1 MSASTR
7 LDARPWAAAHRT
19 LLVLG
24 GLAVLIALAVAVPL
38 LVLRGGSTAAPG
50 HAPAPAVERSVP
62 LRPAP
67 LACAIQTAGRP
78 HPC

>member
-1 MSASTR
+1 MSASTH
-7 LDARPWAAAHRT
+7 LAARPWAAAHRT

-24 GLAVLIALAVAVPL
+24 ALVVVIALAVAVPL
-38 LVLRGGSTAAPG
+38 LVLRGGSTAAPA

-62 LRPAP
+62 LQPAP
-67 LACAIQTAGRP
+67 PPCTVQTVGRP